1 MEMMN
6 GVSDMFG
13 RIMSS
18 KSGSSAHST
27 QHRKSIEKKETSVT
41 RPYMAESCGGCDD
54 HDAEIFGFQICGFVG
69 GLN

>member
-1 MEMMN
+1 MELKN

-18 KSGSSAHST
+18 KSGSSVHST
-27 QHRKSIEKKETSVT
+27 QHRKSIEKKETSIT
-41 RPYMAESCGGCDD
+41 RPYMAEACGGCDD
-54 HDAEIFGFQICGFVG
+54 HDFEIFGFRTYGPVG